1 MMAPPAP
8 RPHRNYSFILSIA
21 GGALVTFD
29 YTLDLIAIASILSS
43 DSAVLAAVPWVLLGL
58 ACGLVMI
65 ASAYLAKSSSDR
77 KWPYALLG
85 SSLLTLF
92 LPYLTVISA
101 VGGVLGSAASTY
113 LLSRRRMQPTVKDA

>member
-1 MMAPPAP
+1 MDPPAP

-21 GGALVTFD
+21 GAALVTFD
-29 YTLDLIAIASILSS
+29 YTLDLIAIASILPS
-43 DSAVLAAVPWVLLGL
+43 DSTVLGAVPWVLLGL

-65 ASAYLAKSSSDR
+65 ASAYLGRSSSER

-113 LLSRRRMQPTVKDA
+113 LLSKRRMQPTVKDA